1 MNDTKLP
8 VLVEDINNAFTAEE
22 LKHGIDVADIDLNTI
37 YQFIDRGDRADVPKP
52 IVAYMAYMEKVRCMD
67 QRRESYGN
75 RDMVVKHLIKVNGL
89 SSYLAN
95 RIYDDAIEYFYSDR
109 NISRDAHRN
118 RLAEMMM
125 KNISLATAAA
135 KDAKDVIAINKSIL
149 DVAKVLKLD
158 EPDPIKLDDTTPD
171 PWIIYSTDAEQLG
184 LPKVNR
190 SKLAKQID
198 AIPDISEKKREH
210 IKREAGVLPVKIFVE
225 SIEDGRED

>member
-1 MNDTKLP
+1 MSDKLP
-8 VLVEDINNAFTAEE
+8 VLLEDINNAFTPEE
-22 LKHGIDVADIDLNTI
+22 LKHGIDVSEIDLNTI
-37 YQFIDRGDRADVPKP
+37 YQFIDRGDRADAPKP
-52 IVAYMAYMEKVRCMD
+52 IIVYLSYMEKIRCMD

-75 RDMVVKHLIKVNGL
+75 RDMVVKHLIKVNKL
-89 SSYLAN
+89 SPYLAN
-95 RIYDDAIEYFYSDR
+95 RLYDDAVEYFYSDR

-158 EPDPIKLDDTTPD
+158 EPDPIKLDESTPE
-171 PWIIYSTDAEQLG
+171 PWVIFTADAETLG

-190 SKLAKQID
+190 STIAKQID

-225 SIEDGRED
+225 QIEDSRED